1 MLIKKIIFL
10 FLALVLPIGIFL
22 FLKYFGKNEFAV
34 QPLYSTEYPVI
45 EAGCPAVKSIPYSIP
60 DSVMIQLPFENAD
73 LLLLQFGSTGNE
85 SANQTTRIQKEFT
98 NDPVK
103 LFIPP
108 DTQQTTVWRR
118 CVFFL
123 KEPFDL
129 ALVDRHGVIRG
140 QYTSNDRE
148 DVDRLVT
155 ELSILLKKY

>member
-10 FLALVLPIGIFL
+10 FLALGLPTCIFL
-22 FLKYFGKNEFAV
+22 FLKFFGKNEFNV
-34 QPLYSTEYPVI
+34 QPLYSTEYPAI
-45 EAGCPAVKSIPYSIP
+45 EAGCPAVKIPYSVA

-73 LLLLQFGSTGNE
+73 LLLLKFGSQGSE
-85 SANQTTRIQKEFT
+85 SANQIRRIQEEFT

-103 LFIPP
+103 LFVPT
-108 DTQQTTVWRR
+108 DTQQTTTWRR

-129 ALVDRHGVIRG
+129 VLVDRQGVIRG

-148 DVDRLVT
+148 EVDRLVT